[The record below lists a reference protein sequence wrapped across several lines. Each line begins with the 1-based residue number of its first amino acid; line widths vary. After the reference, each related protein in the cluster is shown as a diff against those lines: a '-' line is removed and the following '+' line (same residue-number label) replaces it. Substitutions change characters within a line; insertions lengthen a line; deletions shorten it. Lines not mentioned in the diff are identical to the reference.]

1 MGTISCYLQRG
12 YRGQSLLG
20 KGVYFYFIFLQGER
34 FLKVEVGVGKRS
46 FLIHTTPND

>member
-20 KGVYFYFIFLQGER
+20 KGVYLLIYLFLGGG
-34 FLKVEVGVGKRS
+34 KVFKGGGGSWEKELLNPYNS
-46 FLIHTTPND
+46 Q